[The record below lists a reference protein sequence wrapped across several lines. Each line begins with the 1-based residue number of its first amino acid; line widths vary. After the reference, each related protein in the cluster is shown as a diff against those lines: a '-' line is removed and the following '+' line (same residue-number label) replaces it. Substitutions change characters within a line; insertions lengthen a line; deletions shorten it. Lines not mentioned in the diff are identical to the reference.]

1 MILREY
7 YFGIFRG
14 KKIDVVSKIDFK
26 LKAREFERTSI
37 TKIVCN
43 NGDMK
48 GFITLPTN
56 DIVFIFWWS
65 WVDFLI
71 AMPWNRNKMPSNEWI
86 EHNILALL
94 SRPAKSY
101 ARIPGVLD
109 LSRLQPTVKSC
120 LWYKKL
126 QPTMKI
132 QATKLVWFGLDF
144 IEIYISLYLKL
155 SKGIFEKFKGYV
167 TYVIT
172 YPT

>member
-56 DIVFIFWWS
+56 DVVFIF
-65 WVDFLI
+65 
-71 AMPWNRNKMPSNEWI
+71 
-86 EHNILALL
+86 
-94 SRPAKSY
+94 
-101 ARIPGVLD
+101 
-109 LSRLQPTVKSC
+109 
-120 LWYKKL
+120 
-126 QPTMKI
+126 
-132 QATKLVWFGLDF
+132 
-144 IEIYISLYLKL
+144 
-155 SKGIFEKFKGYV
+155 
-167 TYVIT
+167 
-172 YPT
+172 